1 MKDLGFTSG
10 GLYVVK
16 TMVFFDEFNSS
27 LGISMTIVSILHNNT
42 KIFRCPLPHL
52 TQMDCLWYQNIKI
65 LTINNGVL
73 QTISFLNRVQRLI
86 LSKALVASRKHVYT
100 GLF

>member
-27 LGISMTIVSILHNNT
+27 LGISMTNDDDDPY
-42 KIFRCPLPHL
+42 F
-52 TQMDCLWYQNIKI
+52 
-65 LTINNGVL
+65 VL
-73 QTISFLNRVQRLI
+73 L
-86 LSKALVASRKHVYT
+86 
-100 GLF
+100 LFY